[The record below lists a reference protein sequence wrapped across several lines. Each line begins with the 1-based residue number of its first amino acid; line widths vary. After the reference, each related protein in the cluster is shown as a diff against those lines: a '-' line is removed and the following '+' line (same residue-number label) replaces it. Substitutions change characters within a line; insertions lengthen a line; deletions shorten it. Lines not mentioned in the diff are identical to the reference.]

1 VRWAERAQEA
11 AAVIRRRAAR
21 TPEVAIILGSGLGAL
36 AEGVCAEGADAAIP
50 YAEIPHFPR
59 PGVEGHAGRLVIGT
73 LEGRAVAIMQGRAHF
88 YEGYTIADVVFPVRV
103 LHALGAPIL
112 IVTNAS
118 GGLNRDFR
126 AGDLMVITDHINFM
140 GTNPLVGPN
149 EEALGPRF
157 PDMSA
162 AYDPALIAVAE
173 VAAPGL
179 GIPLRKGV
187 YIGVSGPSYETPA
200 ELRMMARW
208 GADAVGMSTVHE
220 VIAARH
226 AGMRVLGI
234 SAITDLATGE
244 APTTVTHDEVIAVA
258 RRIEPLFV
266 RLVRHIVRMLPR

>member
-1 VRWAERAQEA
+1 MSWAERAQEA
-11 AAVIRRRAAR
+11 AEAIRRRTTLR
-21 TPEVAIILGSGLGAL
+21 PEVAIILGSGLGAL
-36 AEGVCAEGADAAIP
+36 ADAVRADAAIVP
-50 YAEIPHFPR
+50 YGEIPHFPR
-59 PGVEGHAGRLVIGT
+59 PRVEGHAGRLVIGT

-118 GGLNRDFR
+118 GGLNRDFL

-140 GTNPLVGPN
+140 GTNPLMGPN
-149 EEALGPRF
+149 EETLGPRF

-162 AYDPALIAVAE
+162 AYDPTLVAVAE
-173 VAAPGL
+173 VAAL
-179 GIPLRKGV
+179 GVGVPLRKGV

-234 SAITDLATGE
+234 SAITDIATGE
-244 APTTVTHDEVIAVA
+244 AAVTVTHDEVMAVA
-258 RRIEPLFV
+258 ARIEPVFIGLI
-266 RLVRHIVRMLPR
+266 RRIVGEMPT

>member
-1 VRWAERAQEA
+1 MSWTERAQEA
-11 AAVIRRRAAR
+11 AEAIRRRTTLR
-21 TPEVAIILGSGLGAL
+21 PEVAIILGSGLGAL
-36 AEGVCAEGADAAIP
+36 ADAVRADAVIVP
-50 YAEIPHFPR
+50 YGEIPHFPR
-59 PGVEGHAGRLVIGT
+59 PGVEGHAGRFVIGT

-140 GTNPLVGPN
+140 GTNPLMGPN

-162 AYDPALIAVAE
+162 AYDPALVAVAE
-173 VAAPGL
+173 GAAVGA

-234 SAITDLATGE
+234 SAITDMATGE

-258 RRIEPLFV
+258 RTVEPKFV
-266 RLVRHIVRMLPR
+266 RLVKRIVAEMKI